1 MVEEI
6 QSEESDDD
14 DSTSEEET
22 PIKTNPPNR
31 DSRSVPQNT
40 STLCTVT
47 LSYTEIGDRNMHIS
61 EEVIIISL
69 HVWHASGKVMVC
81 MLMLD
86 VSIPLNKY

>member
-1 MVEEI
+1 MVCVTRRPGPLRSMVEEI

-47 LSYTEIGDRNMHIS
+47 LSYTEISDRNMHIS
-61 EEVIIISL
+61 DEVIISQL
-69 HVWHASGKVMVC
+69 TC
-81 MLMLD
+81 MTR
-86 VSIPLNKY
+86 